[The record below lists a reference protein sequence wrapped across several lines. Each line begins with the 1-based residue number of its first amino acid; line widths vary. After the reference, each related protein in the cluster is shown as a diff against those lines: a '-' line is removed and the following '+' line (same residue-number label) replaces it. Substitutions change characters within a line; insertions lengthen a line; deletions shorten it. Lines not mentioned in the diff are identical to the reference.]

1 MNLVLRGVIVYLVLL
16 LIFRIMGKRTLNQTT
31 TFDFILLLIISE
43 TTQQAMIGEDFSIT
57 ASAVLICTLMGL
69 DLIFSLLREKF
80 PVFGQITEGAPLVIV
95 DKGRPLRKRMDK
107 AKVDEDDVLHAAR
120 ASFGLQKM
128 EEVKYA
134 VLEKDG
140 SISIVPFEEKAK

>member
-16 LIFRIMGKRTLNQTT
+16 LIFRMMGKRTLNQTT

-57 ASAVLICTLMGL
+57 ASAVLICTLMGM
-69 DLIFSLLREKF
+69 DLIFSLLRDYF
-80 PVFGQITEGAPLVIV
+80 PIFGHITEGAPLVIV
-95 DKGRPLRKRMDK
+95 DRGRALKKRMDK
-107 AKVDEDDVLHAAR
+107 AKVDEEDVLHAAR
-120 ASFGLQKM
+120 ANFGLQKM
-128 EEVKYA
+128 EEIKYA

-140 SISIVPFEEKAK
+140 SISIIPFESSAK